1 MPTFPDQLSNEVCLP
16 ENLIHNQAKVCYF
29 DIINADENNAII
41 RQQLQARI
49 HHAQPLVV
57 AGQVLALFADDLAQ
71 PLLDLRVI
79 DVIVINPALV
89 SCVVGRIN
97 VTTDFDTKSPLRH
110 KSAEKGLKSRASEVN
125 C

>member
-1 MPTFPDQLSNEVCLP
+1 MLMKITPSSASSF
-16 ENLIHNQAKVCYF
+16 K
-29 DIINADENNAII
+29 
-41 RQQLQARI
+41 ARI

-97 VTTDFDTKSPLRH
+97 VPTDFLIQKALSGTKVP
-110 KSAEKGLKSRASEVN
+110 KKA
-125 C
+125 

>member
-89 SCVVGRIN
+89 SCVVGRIGCR
-97 VTTDFDTKSPLRH
+97 VLFDTP
-110 KSAEKGLKSRASEVN
+110 
-125 C
+125 